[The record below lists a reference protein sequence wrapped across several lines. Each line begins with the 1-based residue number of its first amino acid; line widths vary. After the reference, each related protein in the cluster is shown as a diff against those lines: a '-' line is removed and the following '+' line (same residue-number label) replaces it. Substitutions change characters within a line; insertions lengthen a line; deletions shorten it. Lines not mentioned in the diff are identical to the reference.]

1 MDLHINFR
9 LAAYWVLVAGLL
21 LSFVS
26 AVVPFYSAGY
36 KLLYGVMLAGLLPYL
51 IYAIA
56 VPLLNARLVLAV
68 GLALLGVHGW
78 LVIGARFVG
87 GADYSDGMIYYVP
100 LLLALALVPLLL
112 MVLRKSY

>member
-1 MDLHINFR
+1 MHTNLR
-9 LAAYWVLVAGLL
+9 PAAYWVIVAGLL

-56 VPLLNARLVLAV
+56 APLLNARLILAV

-78 LVIGARFVG
+78 LVISDRFVG
-87 GADYSDGMIYYVP
+87 GADYSGGMIYYVP
-100 LLLALALVPLLL
+100 LLLALALVPLPV